1 MDNKNTT
8 TNNQSDLFLTRTDA
22 AKFLNLKR
30 CTLEAWA
37 IRGGGPA
44 FVKFGRAVRY
54 RISDLEKFIQEQTR
68 KNTIEV

>member
-1 MDNKNTT
+1 MENNHT
-8 TNNQSDLFLTRTDA
+8 TNEFLNRKQA
-22 AKFLNLKR
+22 AEFLNLKK

-54 RISDLEKFIQEQTR
+54 RISDLEKYIQEQTR
-68 KNTIEV
+68 QNTIEA